1 MSTEIQSKLGSTI
14 YDRISAVRMTPTE
27 RYRALDAMHNAD
39 LLVDGFAWMVKKIEH
54 LGRFSFLKPQLKH

>member
-1 MSTEIQSKLGSTI
+1 MSKDIQSKLGSTI
-14 YDRISAVRMTPTE
+14 YDRIKSIKMTPSD

-39 LLVDGFAWMVKKIEH
+39 LLVDGFVWVVKKIEH